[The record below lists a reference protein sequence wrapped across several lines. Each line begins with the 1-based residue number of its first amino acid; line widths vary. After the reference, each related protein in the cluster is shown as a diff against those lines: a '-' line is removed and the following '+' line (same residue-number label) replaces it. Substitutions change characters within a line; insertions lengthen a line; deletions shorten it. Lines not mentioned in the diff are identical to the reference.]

1 VNAARRHPPNLN
13 KAARPK
19 AGDGPDRPL
28 VAEAAAGRSGVRAII
43 ADRRVRVVLATIFVT
58 MMGFGIVAP
67 ILPLYAQSFGVGYD
81 AVGLLVASFALTRLA
96 FDLVA
101 GPLVDRYGERTMLTV
116 GMGFLAATTVLLAR
130 APTFALAVVF
140 RGAGGAGSALLFA
153 ALYSSF
159 LKIVPHDRL
168 GRGFGLFY
176 GMFNIGMIAGQSIGG
191 LIAGISGS
199 LTLPLYA
206 YAITCVAAGAVFLT
220 FAGRLPR
227 SEQVERSGLRGL
239 RELVRERAFVTAV
252 VSNLAG
258 FWIIGGVWSTLIPLF
273 GHDALG
279 MSAAAIGSV
288 LSIAIA
294 AEFVTLYPFGA
305 IADRYG
311 RRLLLV
317 ASLAAYAL
325 SAVTI
330 GLATSAVSLTL
341 LLVVFGVASGAGSTA
356 PTAILADV
364 TPKDR
369 SGTAVGAF
377 RFCGDL
383 GFVLGPAVA
392 GWSASAF
399 GFHAA
404 FALSALPL
412 LVALALAV
420 RTPET
425 HRALVPAQRPA

>member
-1 VNAARRHPPNLN
+1 
-13 KAARPK
+13 
-19 AGDGPDRPL
+19 
-28 VAEAAAGRSGVRAII
+28 
-43 ADRRVRVVLATIFVT
+43 
-58 MMGFGIVAP
+58 
-67 ILPLYAQSFGVGYD
+67 
-81 AVGLLVASFALTRLA
+81 
-96 FDLVA
+96 
-101 GPLVDRYGERTMLTV
+101 MLTV
-116 GMGFLAATTVLLAR
+116 GMGFLAATTVMLAR
-130 APTFALAVVF
+130 APTFAWAVVF

-176 GMFNIGMIAGQSIGG
+176 GMFNVGMIAGQSIGR

-206 YAITCVAAGAVFLT
+206 YAITCVAAGGVFLT
-220 FAGRLPR
+220 FAGQLPR
-227 SEQVERSGLRGL
+227 SEHVERAGLRGL

-317 ASLAAYAL
+317 ASLAAYAV

-356 PTAILADV
+356 PTAIVADI
-364 TPKDR
+364 TPTDR
-369 SGTAVGAF
+369 SG
-377 RFCGDL
+377 
-383 GFVLGPAVA
+383 
-392 GWSASAF
+392 
-399 GFHAA
+399 
-404 FALSALPL
+404 
-412 LVALALAV
+412 
-420 RTPET
+420 
-425 HRALVPAQRPA
+425 

>member
-1 VNAARRHPPNLN
+1 M
-13 KAARPK
+13 
-19 AGDGPDRPL
+19 
-28 VAEAAAGRSGVRAII
+28 AEATTQGRGGMREIVG
-43 ADRRVRVVLATIFVT
+43 DRRVQVVLATILVT

-67 ILPLYAQSFGVGYD
+67 ILPLFAQSFGVGYD
-81 AVGLLVASFALTRLA
+81 QVGVLVASFAVTRLA

-101 GPLVDRYGERTMLTV
+101 GPLVDRYGERMMLTV
-116 GMGFLAATTVLLAR
+116 GMAFLAGTTVLLAR
-130 APTFALAVVF
+130 APTFTWAVVF

-153 ALYSSF
+153 ALYSSY

-168 GRGFGLFY
+168 GRAFGIFY
-176 GMFNIGMIAGQSIGG
+176 GMFNVGMIAGQSVGA
-191 LIAGISGS
+191 LIVGVSGS

-206 YAITCVAAGAVFLT
+206 YAAACVLAGVLFLS
-220 FAGRLPR
+220 FAGQLPR
-227 SEQVERSGLRGL
+227 SEIVDRVGLRGL
-239 RELVRERAFVTAV
+239 RTLVRERAFVTAIV
-252 VSNLAG
+252 ANLAG

-305 IADRYG
+305 VADRHG
-311 RRLLLV
+311 RRLLLI
-317 ASLAAYAL
+317 ASLAAYAIAVVALGYATTVL
-325 SAVTI
+325 SF
-330 GLATSAVSLTL
+330 TL
-341 LLVVFGVASGAGSTA
+341 LLVVLGVASGAGSTA

-364 TPKDR
+364 TPKDF

-377 RFCGDL
+377 RFFGDL
-383 GFVLGPAVA
+383 GFVLGPALA
-392 GWSASAF
+392 GWAATAF
-399 GFHAA
+399 GFRAA

-412 LVALALAV
+412 LFAFVLAV

-425 HRALVPAQRPA
+425 HREIVAAAGRAA